1 MNKEPIYDYLRRRL
15 SELAGQHNRI
25 AKESGVPQATV
36 SRIHAGQCSP
46 RLDTV
51 QPLLDWFE
59 KHDKRTSAL
68 RIPNARGG
76 LKARRVRTA
85 TATALGK

>member
-1 MNKEPIYDYLRRRL
+1 MKKEPIYEYLRRRL
-15 SELAGQHNRI
+15 SEMAGHHNRI

-59 KHDKRTSAL
+59 KHDKRSSAL
-68 RIPNARGG
+68 RIPNARRG
-76 LKARRVRTA
+76 LKASRA
-85 TATALGK
+85 DGAAAAALGK